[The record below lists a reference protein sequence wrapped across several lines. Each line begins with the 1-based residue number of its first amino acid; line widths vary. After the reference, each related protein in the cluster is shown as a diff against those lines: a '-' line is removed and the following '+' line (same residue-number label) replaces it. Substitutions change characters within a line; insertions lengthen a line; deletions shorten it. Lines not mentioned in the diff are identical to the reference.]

1 MIGLGL
7 DEWFCDMKIL
17 ECYTGMIQSN
27 HLQTAQ
33 RPMYLM
39 MSRAS
44 FASEASTAERNPTG
58 YWLMCWNCF
67 LRLFLKLVWWSF
79 ALNLLNAEAVK
90 ELYDKMLDSVVVK
103 RSMPPNAWL
112 WSLLEK
118 CKNHDDIKLLFD
130 ILEKL
135 RRFVSF
141 CCFLIIT
148 PFIIFNLIFRVS
160 FLGKVRHTLKG
171 SWTEDLI
178 LHPIFMGGAVGDVPF
193 ELQFIASLIYRVK
206 MVDSWQLYAFGCR
219 DFQIFVFMRILI
231 AICAEKLLRHVLM

>member
-1 MIGLGL
+1 MIALGL

-17 ECYTGMIQSN
+17 ECYTGMIQSY

-33 RPMYLM
+33 QPMYLM

-44 FASEASTAERNPTG
+44 FASEASTTERNSTG
-58 YWLMCWNCF
+58 YWFMCWNCS
-67 LRLFLKLVWWSF
+67 LRLFLKLVWWYF

-112 WSLLEK
+112 WSLLEN

-148 PFIIFNLIFRVS
+148 PFIIFNLTCKVL
-160 FLGKVRHTLKG
+160 FLGKLDTLSKG
-171 SWTEDLI
+171 LEPMISSSI
-178 LHPIFMGGAVGDVPF
+178 LFLLVGPWGTFHLSYSLLPVWSI
-193 ELQFIASLIYRVK
+193 ELE
-206 MVDSWQLYAFGCR
+206 W
-219 DFQIFVFMRILI
+219 LI
-231 AICAEKLLRHVLM
+231 ADRSTLLAAETFKSSYSWEF